1 MAKKKTSKPA
11 EDTPEDKPRAE
22 KKDLLKRLR
31 QRYKL
36 MTEDP
41 QEKENRTK
49 GMEDMEFVHIPGKQ
63 WDDTLK
69 KNRGKRPC
77 YEFNKLRVTEKRV
90 INHIRA
96 NRPTWKVRAVE
107 DGDKDTADVYDG
119 LMRNIWNTSDAD
131 SVVDYQAEYSVGAGY
146 GVFRITTEYSDD
158 SAFDQDIFIRGFKNP
173 MCVYA
178 DPASS
183 DMMKRDAEDWI
194 VTEKISKSSFEQ
206 KWPSAKRVSFEDD
219 EFDHDEDWEDEE
231 TVRICEY
238 WYKKPVTKTLYL
250 LKDGQTVD
258 AVTPGAE
265 VVRSREVRTHKI
277 CMVIASGDAILEG
290 PTEWAI
296 DEFPFIPIYGEWV
309 CINGKVIWYGL
320 TRHSKDAQRE
330 YNYSRTAIAETIA
343 QTPSAK
349 HWMTPAQLAG
359 LEKHVADAHA
369 EGLPVAL
376 YNPDPLAPGPPQ
388 RLGGADVPVALIQ
401 EAGLSSED
409 IKSTSGIFDASLGNQ
424 TNETSGRAINA
435 RQMQGEIATYNF
447 PDNVAKAAR
456 RAGELLVKLIPKIYD
471 TARSIRILGPD
482 LAEKYVKINEPEQ
495 DPETGA
501 IKIANDLG
509 RGKYDLTVSSGPNFS
524 TQRQEATQVY
534 GEIATRVPQLWAV
547 AGDLMMRGMDLPYAE
562 QIAERMQAIL
572 PPQIQE
578 QLKGDKPLPPE
589 VQAVMQQAN
598 QAMQIVQQ
606 QSQLVQAAAA
616 EAEQKQADAEKAESK
631 VKAVIEQLKTEEA
644 RFEAKVAKVLADIAT
659 KEAQL
664 AVKGSQIDIKGHTV
678 ETQSQKLEAER
689 GKVVLA
695 DEANNAI
702 ENIKALTQGFAQV
715 ASDLADK
722 LDPPPKPKTKKN

>member
-1 MAKKKTSKPA
+1 VAKKKISKPA

-22 KKDLLKRLR
+22 KKALLQRLR

-49 GMEDMEFVHIPGKQ
+49 GMEDMEFVHVPGKQ

-107 DGDKDTADVYDG
+107 DTDKDTADVYDG

-146 GVFRITTEYSDD
+146 GVFRIATEYSDD
-158 SAFDQDIFIRGFKNP
+158 TAFDQDIFIRGFKNP

-194 VTEKISKSSFEQ
+194 VTEKISKASFDE
-206 KWPSAKRVSFEDD
+206 KWPTAKRVSFEDD

-238 WYKKPVTKTLYL
+238 WYKKPYTKTLHL
-250 LKDGQTVD
+250 LSDGKTVEKLP
-258 AVTPGAE
+258 AGVEP
-265 VVRSREVRTHKI
+265 VRSREVRAHKI

-343 QTPSAK
+343 QTPTAK
-349 HWMTPAQLAG
+349 YWMTPAQMLG
-359 LEKHVADAHA
+359 LEKHIADAYS
-369 EGLPVAL
+369 ENLPVAV
-376 YNPDPLAPGPPQ
+376 YNADPASPGPPQ
-388 RLGGADVPVALIQ
+388 RVGGADVPVALIQ
-401 EAGLSSED
+401 EAGMSAED
-409 IKSTSGIFDASLGNQ
+409 IKATSGIFDASLGNQ
-424 TNETSGRAINA
+424 SNETSGRAINA

-456 RAGELLVKLIPKIYD
+456 RAGELLIKLIPKIYD
-471 TARSIRILGPD
+471 TARTIRILGPD
-482 LAEKYVKINEPEQ
+482 LAEKYVKINQPEQ
-495 DPETGA
+495 DPQT
-501 IKIANDLG
+501 
-509 RGKYDLTVSSGPNFS
+509 
-524 TQRQEATQVY
+524 
-534 GEIATRVPQLWAV
+534 GEI
-547 AGDLMMRGMDLPYAE
+547 
-562 QIAERMQAIL
+562 
-572 PPQIQE
+572 
-578 QLKGDKPLPPE
+578 
-589 VQAVMQQAN
+589 
-598 QAMQIVQQ
+598 
-606 QSQLVQAAAA
+606 
-616 EAEQKQADAEKAESK
+616 
-631 VKAVIEQLKTEEA
+631 
-644 RFEAKVAKVLADIAT
+644 
-659 KEAQL
+659 
-664 AVKGSQIDIKGHTV
+664 
-678 ETQSQKLEAER
+678 
-689 GKVVLA
+689 
-695 DEANNAI
+695 
-702 ENIKALTQGFAQV
+702 
-715 ASDLADK
+715 
-722 LDPPPKPKTKKN
+722 KNTT